1 MMEQRNLILA
11 IVLSIAI
18 VLGFQFL
25 YERPRLEQEQ
35 AQRQQQ
41 ASEHETPQAAPTAA
55 SPNVPSAPG
64 VAPAAK
70 APAPPSPAEVL
81 AESPR
86 IPIETPNIS
95 GTLAL
100 KGAKLDDLSLVRY
113 RETTDPKSPAIVLLT
128 PPGTPNAYYA
138 EFGWVASEPG
148 VKLPDANTL
157 WRADGTKLTPT
168 TPLTLTW
175 DNGQGLEFQRIYA
188 IDPYFMITVTQKVT
202 NMGAKPVTLFPYGL
216 VSRSGNPPVSNY
228 YLLFEGTL
236 GEFNGVLKEIK
247 YDELKKG
254 PKDETTTGGWLGF
267 TDKYWLVALI
277 PNQKVQVRG
286 RFSDT
291 VTDGRNKYQTD
302 YVATQGLEAAPGKT
316 VEASDRLFA
325 GAKEVRRLNDYQD
338 RLGIDNLSYAVDWGW
353 FFFLTKPIFLLLDWL
368 YSQVGNFG
376 IAILLL
382 TVIVK
387 LLFFPLANKSYRAMS
402 KLKRLQ
408 PEMVK
413 LRERFGDDK
422 ERLNKEVMALYK
434 REKANPAAG
443 CLPILIQIPVFFSLY
458 KVLFVTIEM
467 RHAPFFGWIHDLSV
481 PDPTSILN
489 LFGLVHWTPPAYLDI
504 VSLGV
509 WPIIM
514 GITMFLQ
521 QKLNPQPPDPV
532 QAKMFMILPVVFTFM
547 LARFP
552 SGLVIYWAW
561 NNCLSILQQ
570 WVIMRRAGVKP

>member
-1 MMEQRNLILA
+1 MEQRNLIIA
-11 IVLSIAI
+11 IVLSVAI
-18 VLGFQFL
+18 VLGFQYLF
-25 YERPRLEQEQ
+25 EKPRLEHE
-35 AQRQQQ
+35 AALQQQ
-41 ASEHETPQAAPTAA
+41 AANLAAQQNAPSSAA
-55 SPNVPSAPG
+55 PNVPSVPG
-64 VAPAAK
+64 SPGATA
-70 APAPPSPAEVL
+70 APAPPTEAELL
-81 AESPR
+81 AKSPR
-86 IPIETPNIS
+86 IPIDTPNLS
-95 GTLAL
+95 GSIAL

-113 RETTDPKSPAIVLLT
+113 RETTDPKSPAIVILT
-128 PPGTPNAYYA
+128 PPGTHDAYYA
-138 EFGWVASEPG
+138 EFGWVAG
-148 VKLPDANTL
+148 AANVKLPDANTL
-157 WRADGTKLTPT
+157 WQANGNALTPQS
-168 TPLTLTW
+168 PLTLSW
-175 DNGQGLEFQRIYA
+175 DNGAGLKFERTYST
-188 IDPYFMITVTQKVT
+188 DEYYLITVSEKVT
-202 NMGAKPVTLFPYGL
+202 NTGASAVTLFPYGL
-216 VSRSGNPPVSNY
+216 ISRSGDPPESNY

-236 GEFNGVLKEIK
+236 GEFGGVLKEIK
-247 YDELKKG
+247 Y
-254 PKDETTTGGWLGF
+254 KDLQKEPQEATTTGGWLGF
-267 TDKYWLVALI
+267 TDKYWLVALV
-277 PNQKVQVRG
+277 PDQKVEIRG

-291 VTDGRNKYQTD
+291 AVGGRNKYQTD
-302 YVATQGLEAAPGKT
+302 YVATQGLDLEPGKSI
-316 VEASDRLFA
+316 EATNMLFA

-338 RLGIDNLSYAVDWGW
+338 RLGINNLSYAVDWGW

-368 YSQVGNFG
+368 YGKVGNFG

-387 LLFFPLANKSYRAMS
+387 ALFFPLANKSYRSMS
-402 KLKRLQ
+402 KLKKLQ

-422 ERLNKEVMALYK
+422 ERLNKEMMALYK

-481 PDPTSILN
+481 QDPTSFLN
-489 LFGLVHWTPPAYLDI
+489 LFGLIHWTPPTFLGV

-532 QAKMFMILPVVFTFM
+532 QAKMFMILPFVFTFM

-561 NNCLSILQQ
+561 NNCLSIIQQ

>member
-1 MMEQRNLILA
+1 MDQRNLIVA
-11 IVLSIAI
+11 IVLSVAI

-25 YERPRLEQEQ
+25 FEKPRLEREAALQ
-35 AQRQQQ
+35 QQQ
-41 ASEHETPQAAPTAA
+41 AATLAAQQNATPATTPNAPNVPGAPGAMTAPAAPTE
-55 SPNVPSAPG
+55 
-64 VAPAAK
+64 
-70 APAPPSPAEVL
+70 AEVL
-81 AESPR
+81 AGSPR
-86 IPIETPNIS
+86 IPIETPNLTGSI
-95 GTLAL
+95 AL

-113 RETTDPKSPAIVLLT
+113 RETTDPKSPEIVLLT
-128 PPGTPNAYYA
+128 PPGTPDAYYA
-138 EFGWVASEPG
+138 EFGWAAG
-148 VKLPDANTL
+148 AADVKLPDANTL
-157 WRADGTKLTPT
+157 WQASGTELSPQ

-175 DNGQGLEFQRIYA
+175 DNGQGLTFERTYSV
-188 IDPYFMITVTQKVT
+188 DNYYLITIAEKVT
-202 NMGAKPVTLFPYGL
+202 NAGSAPVTLYPYGL
-216 VSRSGNPPVSNY
+216 VSRSGDPPESNY
-228 YLLFEGTL
+228 YLLFEGAL
-236 GEFNGVLKEIK
+236 GEFGGVLKEIK
-247 YDELKKG
+247 Y
-254 PKDETTTGGWLGF
+254 KDLQKEPEEATTTGGWLGF
-267 TDKYWLVALI
+267 TDKYWLVALV
-277 PNQKVQVRG
+277 PDQKIEVRG
-286 RFSDT
+286 RYSDT
-291 VTDGRNKYQTD
+291 VSGGRNKYQSD
-302 YVATQGLEAAPGKT
+302 YVATRGLTLAPGGH
-316 VEASDRLFA
+316 VEATNMLFA

-338 RLGIDNLSYAVDWGW
+338 RLGINNLSYAVDWGW

-368 YSQVGNFG
+368 YGKVGNFG

-387 LLFFPLANKSYRAMS
+387 ALFFPLANKSYRAMS
-402 KLKRLQ
+402 KLKKLQ

-422 ERLNKEVMALYK
+422 ERLNKEMMALYK

-443 CLPILIQIPVFFSLY
+443 CLPIVIQIPVFFSLY

-467 RHAPFFGWIHDLSV
+467 RHAPFFGWIHDLSAQ
-481 PDPTSILN
+481 DPTTYLN
-489 LFGLVHWTPPAYLDI
+489 LFGLINWTPPTFLGV

-532 QAKMFMILPVVFTFM
+532 QAKMFMVLPFVFTFM